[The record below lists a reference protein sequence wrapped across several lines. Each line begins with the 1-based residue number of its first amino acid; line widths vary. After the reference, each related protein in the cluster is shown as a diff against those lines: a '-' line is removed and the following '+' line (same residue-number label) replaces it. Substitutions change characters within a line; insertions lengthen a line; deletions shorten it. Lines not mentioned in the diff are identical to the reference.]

1 MLKDNPN
8 VDWRPRTNMS
18 YFSHPLLRK
27 NFLRF
32 REYQE
37 IISNSALNKNTLVI
51 LPTALGKTIISLLVS
66 VNILY
71 NYKKKRILIL
81 APTRPLVNQHWDSF
95 MSNLK
100 LLDEQTVV
108 VTGKIPP
115 DARKVVWNNKTI
127 RLFFSTPEVVKNDI
141 VEKRLSLVDFFLV
154 VFDEAHRAVK
164 DYAYTFIADQY
175 AKHCLNPLILGLTA
189 SPGSEKNK
197 IQEICNNLFIE
208 NIEFKTEDD
217 KDVKRYINPIDL
229 KWQWFDL
236 PSEYQYVKSI
246 LNTMLAEKL
255 NWLSSRNILRK
266 NSKWIFKRDLISLG
280 EQLRSKLNI
289 TLEEDRR
296 SIYYALMQ
304 QSIALSLMYCIE
316 LVESQGFHSLGT
328 FLDRTRPDE
337 TKSHKILLGDN
348 RIKEIKRLM
357 ENLQMEHPK
366 VQYLLKVLKERNDTQ
381 PILNKRDNSS
391 HNTSGLISRVLVFT
405 QYRDTAQHI
414 VEMLIKD
421 NIRAS
426 KFVGQSKRQ
435 GDPGMKQEEQNS
447 ILRNFRDGEF
457 SVLVATSIAEEGLDI
472 PEVDLVVFYEPIPSE
487 IRHIQRRGRTGRKNI
502 GSVLILATKDTIDQ
516 RYLDITRKKID
527 KMKAIFSS
535 THIDLELK
543 TLERT
548 NAELDPMT
556 KEEIEYLDSFLN
568 SEKRTKIKTARGK
581 NKILHEKI
589 KTFTNDNSL
598 VHFRKTVERT
608 ARKIYSLV
616 SCRGNSGMEIELIHK
631 TLGQENDLVIAGLQM
646 LKKLGRIKIIGNKII
661 LSENVEKVQG
671 QTYDIEIEKVL
682 LGKAIVL
689 INGKWYASLHHYDYR
704 GPRELIKKGKEFK
717 AVGELYHNNDNL
729 NLRVDQ
735 IL

>member
-1 MLKDNPN
+1 
-8 VDWRPRTNMS
+8 
-18 YFSHPLLRK
+18 
-27 NFLRF
+27 
-32 REYQE
+32 
-37 IISNSALNKNTLVI
+37 
-51 LPTALGKTIISLLVS
+51 
-66 VNILY
+66 
-71 NYKKKRILIL
+71 
-81 APTRPLVNQHWDSF
+81 
-95 MSNLK
+95 
-100 LLDEQTVV
+100 
-108 VTGKIPP
+108 
-115 DARKVVWNNKTI
+115 
-127 RLFFSTPEVVKNDI
+127 
-141 VEKRLSLVDFFLV
+141 
-154 VFDEAHRAVK
+154 
-164 DYAYTFIADQY
+164 
-175 AKHCLNPLILGLTA
+175 LNPLILGLTA

-197 IQEICNNLFIE
+197 IQDICNNLFVE
-208 NIEFKTEDD
+208 NIEFKTEED
-217 KDVKRYINPIDL
+217 KDIKRYINPINL
-229 KWQWFDL
+229 KWEWFDL

-246 LNTMLAEKL
+246 LKKMLDEKL
-255 NWLSSRNILRK
+255 NWLNSRNILRK
-266 NSKWIFKRDLISLG
+266 NSKWIFKRDLITLG

-328 FLDRTRPDE
+328 FLGSSRPE
-337 TKSHKILLGDN
+337 ESKSHKILLGDN

-357 ENLQMEHPK
+357 ENLQMDHPK
-366 VQYLLKVLKERNDTQ
+366 VQYLLKILKERHDPQ
-381 PILNKRDNSS
+381 SFLNKRGNSS
-391 HNTSGLISRVLVFT
+391 RSVPEVISRVLVFT

-447 ILRNFRDGEF
+447 ILKNFRDGEF

-527 KMKAIFSS
+527 RMKAIFSS
-535 THIDLELK
+535 ASIDLKLT

-548 NAELDPMT
+548 NLELDPMT
-556 KEEIEYLDSFLN
+556 KEEIDYLDSFLN
-568 SEKRTKIKTARGK
+568 SEKRTNIKSLPGK
-581 NKILHEKI
+581 NKILHKI
-589 KTFTNDNSL
+589 KVFTNDNSL
-598 VHFRKTVERT
+598 VQSRKTVERM

-616 SCRGNSGMEIELIHK
+616 SCRGNSGMDIDLIYK
-631 TLGQENDLVIAGLQM
+631 ILGQEDELVNAGLQM

-661 LSENVEKVQG
+661 LSENVGKVQG
-671 QTYDIEIEKVL
+671 QTYEIEIEKVMM
-682 LGKAIVL
+682 GKAIVL
-689 INGKWYASLHHYDYR
+689 INGKWHASLHHYDYR

-717 AVGELYHNNDNL
+717 AVGELYHDNDNL
-729 NLRVDQ
+729 NVRVDQ

>member
-1 MLKDNPN
+1 M
-8 VDWRPRTNMS
+8 NMS
-18 YFSHPLLRK
+18 YFNHPLLRK
-27 NFLRF
+27 NLLRF

-71 NYKKKRILIL
+71 NHKEKRILIL

-95 MSNLK
+95 ISNIK
-100 LLDEQTVV
+100 LLDKQTVV

-115 DARKVVWNNKTI
+115 HARTIVWNNKTI

-141 VEKRLSLVDFFLV
+141 IGKRLSLVDFFLV

-175 AKHCLNPLILGLTA
+175 IKHCLNPLILGLTA

-208 NIEFKTEDD
+208 NIEFKTEED
-217 KDVKRYINPIDL
+217 KDVKRYINPINL

-246 LNTMLAEKL
+246 LKTMLDEKL
-255 NWLSSRNILRK
+255 NWLNKRNILRK
-266 NSKWIFKRDLISLG
+266 NSEWIFKRDLISLG
-280 EQLRSKLNI
+280 EQLRSKLDI

-328 FLDRTRPDE
+328 FLGRSRPE
-337 TKSHKILLGDN
+337 ESKSHKILLGDN

-357 ENLQMEHPK
+357 ENLQTDHPK
-366 VQYLLKVLKERNDTQ
+366 VQYLLKILKERHD
-381 PILNKRDNSS
+381 PPSILNKRGNSWRS
-391 HNTSGLISRVLVFT
+391 VPEVISRVLIFT

-435 GDPGMKQEEQNS
+435 GEPGMKQEEQNS
-447 ILRNFRDGEF
+447 ILKNFRGGEF

-527 KMKAIFSS
+527 RMKAIFSS
-535 THIDLELK
+535 ASIDLKLK

-548 NAELDPMT
+548 NLELDPMT
-556 KEEIEYLDSFLN
+556 KEEIDYLDSFLN
-568 SEKRTKIKTARGK
+568 SEKRTNIKLLPGK
-581 NKILHEKI
+581 NKILHEKM
-589 KTFTNDNSL
+589 KAFTNDNSL
-598 VHFRKTVERT
+598 VQSRKTVERM

-616 SCRGNSGMEIELIHK
+616 SCRGNSGIDIDLIYK
-631 TLGQENDLVIAGLQM
+631 ILGQEDELVNAGLQM

-661 LSENVEKVQG
+661 LSENVGKVQG
-671 QTYDIEIEKVL
+671 QTYDIEIEKVMM
-682 LGKAIVL
+682 GKAIVL
-689 INGKWYASLHHYDYR
+689 INGKWHASLHHYDYR
-704 GPRELIKKGKEFK
+704 GPRQLIKKGKEFK
-717 AVGELYHNNDNL
+717 AVGELYHDNDNL
-729 NLRVDQ
+729 NVRVDQ

>member
-1 MLKDNPN
+1 M
-8 VDWRPRTNMS
+8 NMS
-18 YFSHPLLRK
+18 YFNHPLLRK
-27 NFLRF
+27 NLLRF

-71 NYKKKRILIL
+71 SYKEKRILIL

-95 MSNLK
+95 ISNIK
-100 LLDEQTVV
+100 LLDKQTVV

-115 DARKVVWNNKTI
+115 HARTIVWNNKTI

-141 VEKRLSLVDFFLV
+141 IAKRLSLVDFFLV
-154 VFDEAHRAVK
+154 VFDEAHRAVR

-175 AKHCLNPLILGLTA
+175 IKHCLNPLILGLTA

-208 NIEFKTEDD
+208 NIEFKTEED
-217 KDVKRYINPIDL
+217 KDVKRYITPINL

-246 LNTMLAEKL
+246 LKTMLDEKL
-255 NWLSSRNILRK
+255 NWLNKRNILRK
-266 NSKWIFKRDLISLG
+266 NSEWIFKRDLISLG

-328 FLDRTRPDE
+328 FLGRTRPE
-337 TKSHKILLGDN
+337 ESKSHKILLGDN
-348 RIKEIKRLM
+348 RIKEIKRLI
-357 ENLQMEHPK
+357 ENLQMDHPK
-366 VQYLLKVLKERNDTQ
+366 VQYLLKILKERHVPQ
-381 PILNKRDNSS
+381 SILNNRGNSWRS
-391 HNTSGLISRVLVFT
+391 VPEVISRVLVFT

-447 ILRNFRDGEF
+447 ILKNFRGGEF

-527 KMKAIFSS
+527 RMKAIFSS
-535 THIDLELK
+535 ASIDLKLK

-548 NAELDPMT
+548 NLELDPMT
-556 KEEIEYLDSFLN
+556 KEEIDYLDSFLN
-568 SEKRTKIKTARGK
+568 SEKRTNIKLLPGK
-581 NKILHEKI
+581 NKILHEKM
-589 KTFTNDNSL
+589 KAFTNDNSL
-598 VHFRKTVERT
+598 VQSRKTVERM

-616 SCRGNSGMEIELIHK
+616 SCRGNSGMDIDLIYK
-631 TLGQENDLVIAGLQM
+631 ILGQEDELVNAGLQM

-661 LSENVEKVQG
+661 LSENVGKVQG
-671 QTYDIEIEKVL
+671 QTYDIEIEKVMM
-682 LGKAIVL
+682 GKAIVL
-689 INGKWYASLHHYDYR
+689 INGKWHASLHHYDYR

-717 AVGELYHNNDNL
+717 AVGELYHDNDNL
-729 NLRVDQ
+729 NVRVDQ

>member
-1 MLKDNPN
+1 M
-8 VDWRPRTNMS
+8 NMS
-18 YFSHPLLRK
+18 YFNHPLLRK
-27 NFLRF
+27 NFLHF
-32 REYQE
+32 REYQK

-71 NYKKKRILIL
+71 NYKAKRILIL

-95 MSNLK
+95 MSNIK
-100 LLDEQTVV
+100 LLDEQSVV

-115 DARKVVWNNKTI
+115 HARTIVWNNKTI

-141 VEKRLSLVDFFLV
+141 IDKRLSLVDFFLV

-175 AKHCLNPLILGLTA
+175 IKHCLNPLILGLTA

-197 IQEICNNLFIE
+197 IQEICDNLFIE
-208 NIEFKTEDD
+208 NIEFKTEED

-246 LNTMLAEKL
+246 LKTMLDEKL
-255 NWLSSRNILRK
+255 NWLNSRNILRK

-280 EQLRSKLNI
+280 EQLRSILNI
-289 TLEEDRR
+289 TLEENRR

-328 FLDRTRPDE
+328 FLGRTRPE
-337 TKSHKILLGDN
+337 ESKSHKILLGDN

-357 ENLQMEHPK
+357 ENLQMDHPK
-366 VQYLLKVLKERNDTQ
+366 VEYLLKILKERHDPQ
-381 PILNKRDNSS
+381 SILNKRSNSS
-391 HNTSGLISRVLVFT
+391 RSPPEVISRVLVFT

-447 ILRNFRDGEF
+447 ILKNFREGEF

-527 KMKAIFSS
+527 RMKAILSS
-535 THIDLELK
+535 TSIDLELK

-548 NAELDPMT
+548 DLELDPMT
-556 KEEIEYLDSFLN
+556 KAEIDYLDSFLD
-568 SEKRTKIKTARGK
+568 SEKRTKIKSLPGR

-589 KTFTNDNSL
+589 RAFTNDDLL
-598 VHFRKTVERT
+598 VQFRKTVERT

-616 SCRGNSGMEIELIHK
+616 SCRGNSGIDIDLIYK
-631 TLGQENDLVIAGLQM
+631 ILGQEDELVNAGLQM

-661 LSENVEKVQG
+661 LSENVGKVQG
-671 QTYDIEIEKVL
+671 QTYGIEIEKVMM
-682 LGKAIVL
+682 GKAIVL
-689 INGKWYASLHHYDYR
+689 INGKWHASLHYYDYR

-717 AVGELYHNNDNL
+717 AVGELYHDNDNL
-729 NLRVDQ
+729 NVRVDQ

>member
-1 MLKDNPN
+1 M
-8 VDWRPRTNMS
+8 NMS
-18 YFSHPLLRK
+18 YFNHPLLRK
-27 NFLRF
+27 NLLRF

-71 NYKKKRILIL
+71 NYKEKRILIL

-95 MSNLK
+95 ISNIK

-115 DARKVVWNNKTI
+115 HARTIVWNNKTI

-141 VEKRLSLVDFFLV
+141 IGKRLSLVDFFLV

-175 AKHCLNPLILGLTA
+175 IKHCLNPLILGLTA

-208 NIEFKTEDD
+208 NIEFKTEED
-217 KDVKRYINPIDL
+217 KDVKRYITPINL

-246 LNTMLAEKL
+246 LKTMLDEKL
-255 NWLSSRNILRK
+255 NWLNKRNILRK
-266 NSKWIFKRDLISLG
+266 NSEWIFKRDLISLG

-289 TLEEDRR
+289 TLDEDRR

-328 FLDRTRPDE
+328 FLGSSRPE
-337 TKSHKILLGDN
+337 ESKSHKILLGDN

-357 ENLQMEHPK
+357 ENLQMDHPK
-366 VQYLLKVLKERNDTQ
+366 VQYLLKILKERHDPQ
-381 PILNKRDNSS
+381 SFLNKRGNSS
-391 HNTSGLISRVLVFT
+391 RSVPEVISRVLVFT

-447 ILRNFRDGEF
+447 ILKNFRGGEF

-527 KMKAIFSS
+527 RMKAIFSS
-535 THIDLELK
+535 ASIDLKLK

-548 NAELDPMT
+548 NLELDPMT
-556 KEEIEYLDSFLN
+556 KEEIDYLDSFLN
-568 SEKRTKIKTARGK
+568 SEKRTNIKLLPGK
-581 NKILHEKI
+581 YKILHEKM
-589 KTFTNDNSL
+589 KAFTNDNSL
-598 VHFRKTVERT
+598 VQSRKTVERMT
-608 ARKIYSLV
+608 RKIYSLV
-616 SCRGNSGMEIELIHK
+616 SCRGNSGMDIDLIYK
-631 TLGQENDLVIAGLQM
+631 ILGQEDELVNAGLQM

-661 LSENVEKVQG
+661 LSENVGKVQG
-671 QTYDIEIEKVL
+671 QTYDIEIEKVMM
-682 LGKAIVL
+682 GKAIVL
-689 INGKWYASLHHYDYR
+689 INGKWHASLHHYDYR

-717 AVGELYHNNDNL
+717 AVGELYHDNDNL
-729 NLRVDQ
+729 NVRVDQ

>member
-1 MLKDNPN
+1 
-8 VDWRPRTNMS
+8 
-18 YFSHPLLRK
+18 
-27 NFLRF
+27 
-32 REYQE
+32 
-37 IISNSALNKNTLVI
+37 
-51 LPTALGKTIISLLVS
+51 
-66 VNILY
+66 
-71 NYKKKRILIL
+71 
-81 APTRPLVNQHWDSF
+81 
-95 MSNLK
+95 
-100 LLDEQTVV
+100 
-108 VTGKIPP
+108 
-115 DARKVVWNNKTI
+115 
-127 RLFFSTPEVVKNDI
+127 
-141 VEKRLSLVDFFLV
+141 V
-154 VFDEAHRAVK
+154 VFDEAHRDVK

-175 AKHCLNPLILGLTA
+175 IKHCLNPLILGLTA

-208 NIEFKTEDD
+208 NIEFKTEED
-217 KDVKRYINPIDL
+217 KDVKRYINPIHL

-246 LNTMLAEKL
+246 LKTMLDEKL
-255 NWLSSRNILRK
+255 NWLNSRNILRK

-280 EQLRSKLNI
+280 EQLRSKLSI

-328 FLDRTRPDE
+328 FLGRTRPE
-337 TKSHKILLGDN
+337 ESKSHKILLGDN

-357 ENLQMEHPK
+357 ENLQMDHPK
-366 VQYLLKVLKERNDTQ
+366 VQYLLKILKERHDPQ
-381 PILNKRDNSS
+381 SILNKQGNSPRS
-391 HNTSGLISRVLVFT
+391 APEVISRVLVFT

-421 NIRAS
+421 KISAS

-447 ILRNFRDGEF
+447 ILKNFREGEF

-502 GSVLILATKDTIDQ
+502 GSVLILATRDTIDQ

-527 KMKAIFSS
+527 RMKAIFSS
-535 THIDLELK
+535 TSIDLELK

-548 NAELDPMT
+548 NLELDPMI
-556 KEEIEYLDSFLN
+556 KEEIDYLDSFLD
-568 SEKRTKIKTARGK
+568 SEKRTKIKSLPGK

-589 KTFTNDNSL
+589 KAFTNDNL
-598 VHFRKTVERT
+598 LAQFRKTVERT

-616 SCRGNSGMEIELIHK
+616 SCRGNSGMDIDLIYK
-631 TLGQENDLVIAGLQM
+631 ILGQEDELVNAGLQM

-661 LSENVEKVQG
+661 LSENVGKVQG
-671 QTYDIEIEKVL
+671 QSYDIEIEKVMM
-682 LGKAIVL
+682 GKAIVM
-689 INGKWYASLHHYDYR
+689 INGKWHASLHYYDYR

-717 AVGELYHNNDNL
+717 AVGELYHDNDNL
-729 NLRVDQ
+729 NVRVDQ

>member
-1 MLKDNPN
+1 M
-8 VDWRPRTNMS
+8 NMS
-18 YFSHPLLRK
+18 YFNHPLLRK
-27 NFLRF
+27 NFLRL
-32 REYQE
+32 REYQK

-71 NYKKKRILIL
+71 NYKEKRILIL

-95 MSNLK
+95 MSNIK

-115 DARKVVWNNKTI
+115 HARTIVWNNKTI

-141 VEKRLSLVDFFLV
+141 IDKRLSLVDFFLV

-175 AKHCLNPLILGLTA
+175 IKHCLNPLILGLTA

-208 NIEFKTEDD
+208 NIEFKTEED
-217 KDVKRYINPIDL
+217 KDVKRYINPIHL

-246 LNTMLAEKL
+246 LKTMLDEKL
-255 NWLSSRNILRK
+255 NWLNSRNILRK

-280 EQLRSKLNI
+280 EQLRSKLSI

-328 FLDRTRPDE
+328 FLGRTRPE
-337 TKSHKILLGDN
+337 ESKSHKILLGDN

-357 ENLQMEHPK
+357 ENLQMDHPK
-366 VQYLLKVLKERNDTQ
+366 VQYLLKILKERHDPQ
-381 PILNKRDNSS
+381 SILNKRGNSS
-391 HNTSGLISRVLVFT
+391 RSAPEVISRVLVFT

-421 NIRAS
+421 NISAS

-447 ILRNFRDGEF
+447 ILKNFREGEF

-502 GSVLILATKDTIDQ
+502 GSVLILATRDTIDQ

-527 KMKAIFSS
+527 RMKAIFSS
-535 THIDLELK
+535 TSIDLELK

-548 NAELDPMT
+548 NLELDPMI
-556 KEEIEYLDSFLN
+556 KEEIDYLDSFLD
-568 SEKRTKIKTARGK
+568 SEKRTKIKSLPGK

-589 KTFTNDNSL
+589 KAFTNDNL
-598 VHFRKTVERT
+598 LAQFRKTVERT

-616 SCRGNSGMEIELIHK
+616 SCRGNSGMDMDLIYK
-631 TLGQENDLVIAGLQM
+631 ILGQEDELVNAGLQM

-661 LSENVEKVQG
+661 LSENVGKVQG
-671 QTYDIEIEKVL
+671 QSYDIEIEKVMM
-682 LGKAIVL
+682 GKAIVL
-689 INGKWYASLHHYDYR
+689 INGKWHASLHYYDYR

-717 AVGELYHNNDNL
+717 AVGELYHDNDNL
-729 NLRVDQ
+729 NVRVDQ

>member
-1 MLKDNPN
+1 M
-8 VDWRPRTNMS
+8 NMS
-18 YFSHPLLRK
+18 YFNHPLIRK
-27 NFLRF
+27 NFLRL
-32 REYQE
+32 REYQK

-71 NYKKKRILIL
+71 THKEKRILIL

-95 MSNLK
+95 TSNIK

-115 DARKVVWNNKTI
+115 HARTIVWNNKTI

-141 VEKRLSLVDFFLV
+141 IDKRLSLVDFFLV

-175 AKHCLNPLILGLTA
+175 IKHCLNPLILGLTA

-208 NIEFKTEDD
+208 NIEFKTEED
-217 KDVKRYINPIDL
+217 KDVKRYINPIHL

-246 LNTMLAEKL
+246 LKTMLDEKL
-255 NWLSSRNILRK
+255 NWLNSRNILRK

-280 EQLRSKLNI
+280 EQLRSKLSI

-328 FLDRTRPDE
+328 FLGRTRPE
-337 TKSHKILLGDN
+337 ESKSHKILLGDN

-357 ENLQMEHPK
+357 ENLQMDHPK
-366 VQYLLKVLKERNDTQ
+366 VQYLLKILKERHDPQ
-381 PILNKRDNSS
+381 SILNKRGNSS
-391 HNTSGLISRVLVFT
+391 RSAPEVISRVLVFT

-421 NIRAS
+421 NISAS

-447 ILRNFRDGEF
+447 ILKNFREGEF

-502 GSVLILATKDTIDQ
+502 GSVLILATRDTIDQ

-527 KMKAIFSS
+527 RMKAIFSS
-535 THIDLELK
+535 TSIDLELK

-548 NAELDPMT
+548 NLELDPMI
-556 KEEIEYLDSFLN
+556 KEEIDYLDSFLD
-568 SEKRTKIKTARGK
+568 SEKRTKIKSLPGK

-589 KTFTNDNSL
+589 KAFTNDNL
-598 VHFRKTVERT
+598 LAQFRKTVERT

-616 SCRGNSGMEIELIHK
+616 SCRGNSGMDMDLIYK
-631 TLGQENDLVIAGLQM
+631 ILGQEDELVNAGLQM

-661 LSENVEKVQG
+661 LSENVGKVQG
-671 QTYDIEIEKVL
+671 QSYDIEIEKVMM
-682 LGKAIVL
+682 GKAIVL
-689 INGKWYASLHHYDYR
+689 INGKWHASLHYYDYR

-717 AVGELYHNNDNL
+717 AVGELYHDNDNL
-729 NLRVDQ
+729 NVRVDQ

>member
-1 MLKDNPN
+1 M
-8 VDWRPRTNMS
+8 NMS
-18 YFSHPLLRK
+18 YFNHPLLRK
-27 NFLRF
+27 NLLRF

-71 NYKKKRILIL
+71 NYKEKRILIL

-95 MSNLK
+95 ISNIK
-100 LLDEQTVV
+100 LLDKQTVV

-115 DARKVVWNNKTI
+115 HARTIVWNNKTI

-141 VEKRLSLVDFFLV
+141 IGKRLSLVDFFLV

-175 AKHCLNPLILGLTA
+175 IKHCLNPLILGLTA

-208 NIEFKTEDD
+208 NIEFKTEED
-217 KDVKRYINPIDL
+217 KDVKRYINPINL

-246 LNTMLAEKL
+246 LKTMLDEKL
-255 NWLSSRNILRK
+255 NWLNKRNILRK
-266 NSKWIFKRDLISLG
+266 NSEWIFKRDLISLG

-328 FLDRTRPDE
+328 FLGRTRPE
-337 TKSHKILLGDN
+337 ESKSHKILLGDN

-357 ENLQMEHPK
+357 ENLQMDHPK
-366 VQYLLKVLKERNDTQ
+366 VQYLLKILKERHVPQ
-381 PILNKRDNSS
+381 SILNNRGNSWRS
-391 HNTSGLISRVLVFT
+391 VPEVISRVLVFT

-447 ILRNFRDGEF
+447 ILKNFRGGEF

-527 KMKAIFSS
+527 RMKAIFSS
-535 THIDLELK
+535 ASIDLKLK

-548 NAELDPMT
+548 SLELDPMT
-556 KEEIEYLDSFLN
+556 KEEIDYLDSFLN
-568 SEKRTKIKTARGK
+568 SEKRTNIKLLPGK
-581 NKILHEKI
+581 YKILHEKM
-589 KTFTNDNSL
+589 KAFTNDNSL
-598 VHFRKTVERT
+598 VQSRKTVERM

-616 SCRGNSGMEIELIHK
+616 SCRGNSGMDIDLIYK
-631 TLGQENDLVIAGLQM
+631 ILGQEDELVNAGLQM

-661 LSENVEKVQG
+661 LSENVGKVQG
-671 QTYDIEIEKVL
+671 QTYDIEIEKVMM
-682 LGKAIVL
+682 GKAIVL
-689 INGKWYASLHHYDYR
+689 INGKWHASLHHYDYR

-717 AVGELYHNNDNL
+717 AVGELYHDNDNL
-729 NLRVDQ
+729 NVRVDQ